1 MNLIFEVDKKKNNSE
16 ILTVLGKTISI
27 LTITS
32 YNFFYE
38 VLRSR
43 EKIWVEKERRQQT
56 AVSALR
62 IWDIIEPEFNKMT
75 FIFIGFISCNY
86 SRPCSGCLKLIK
98 LGLGFITSHLWVLV
112 GYFI

>member
-1 MNLIFEVDKKKNNSE
+1 MNLIFEVDRKKKNSE

-32 YNFFYE
+32 YNFF
-38 VLRSR
+38 LRSS
-43 EKIWVEKERRQQT
+43 EKICGEKERRQQT

-98 LGLGFITSHLWVLV
+98 LGLGFITSHL
-112 GYFI
+112 